1 MKRKQ
6 EMLKTALFAVCQP
19 HTCTGAAT
27 RGHCW
32 NFERG
37 AGNEKRQ
44 VPSVVFSGGA
54 VGLQLKFR
62 RKNSDREHKGG
73 CGNFYH
79 CLERPTDVGEM
90 GVPGTRTAG
99 KKALRPEPLGLLNPL
114 LKIPMLGF
122 PWWPSG

>member
-1 MKRKQ
+1 MGSQDTRERRDGMKRKQ

-62 RKNSDREHKGG
+62 RKSILKGQ
-73 CGNFYH
+73 
-79 CLERPTDVGEM
+79 
-90 GVPGTRTAG
+90 
-99 KKALRPEPLGLLNPL
+99 
-114 LKIPMLGF
+114 
-122 PWWPSG
+122 